1 MVLYLNLN
9 FLTINK
15 KQKYNRSVIKNY
27 TSILH
32 YRKVLRTS
40 YNINTLHIY
49 IIDERK
55 YKLDGKEKS
64 IIYI

>member
-32 YRKVLRTS
+32 
-40 YNINTLHIY
+40 IY